1 LFFSFS
7 DFTNNSIFAFLKKRK
22 NMSVLEKIR
31 SKTGLLVGI
40 IGLALAIFILESLL
54 GSGSALFQSEDLL
67 IGKIAGK
74 KINYPEFMAKVNEQ
88 IFQIQQSNPNAQI
101 DERTKEQIV
110 EQVWNQL
117 VNEAAV
123 KTQYSSV
130 GVTVSEDELFNLMLV
145 NPHPYVI
152 QQLTDQ
158 QTGRVYEGFARPD
171 GTLDIAKLN
180 QWVGQMNVEQEKF
193 WKQLETTV
201 LEVRTAEKYNSL
213 IKKGLYVTSAE
224 AKNAFVAQNKQINVD
239 FVMKRYF
246 AIPDSSVKV
255 SDDDISKYYN
265 AHKNEFK
272 VNEPVR
278 KIEYIAYDVL
288 PSEADYQ
295 ALLKE
300 TARIAEDFKDKS
312 AKEDS
317 SFIAQ
322 ENEGG
327 QMNIASYNKKTMV
340 IPDSSVFT
348 AAKGTVFG
356 PFTEGTFMKI
366 YKLMDVKSVA
376 DSAKVR
382 HILVGLQSPKTQQ
395 QRTPQVAKRMA
406 DSLLTLLKT
415 KQVNFDALVK
425 TISDDLGSIEKGG
438 DYGWFDENKGF
449 VDPFKNAGLEGT
461 VGNISV
467 VETQFGYHII
477 EVLAVSKTRHTS
489 YTVGQIARLIEPSGE
504 TAQEFFK
511 LASDFAGKN
520 QTLEAFN
527 KSIET
532 GKLNKRLADNIKE
545 NDKNLPGL
553 ENAKDLVRWVYK
565 AKKGEVSSVFE
576 FKDRFIVAA
585 LVGVKEKG
593 IAPLEDVKEEV
604 TLNAIRERKAQDIIA
619 EFNTKTAGAKTAS
632 DVASKMGFS
641 VEKAENLTF
650 SSFNIPSVGR
660 EDALIGY
667 ASAYKV
673 NTLSK
678 PIKGENGVFVLT
690 VTSVNEGTLPK
701 DFKNKQKEMEQ
712 QSAGRTDYEMYD
724 ALKEKANIE
733 DHRGKFDF

>member
-1 LFFSFS
+1 
-7 DFTNNSIFAFLKKRK
+7 
-22 NMSVLEKIR
+22 MSVLEKIR

-67 IGKIAGK
+67 VGKIAGK
-74 KINYPEFMAKVNEQ
+74 KINYPEFIAKVNEQ
-88 IFQIQQSNPNAQI
+88 IMQIQQSNPNAQI

-110 EQVWNQL
+110 DQVWNQM

-123 KTQYSSV
+123 KTQYASV
-130 GVTVSEDELFNLMLV
+130 GVAVSEDELFNLMLV

-158 QTGRVYEGFARPD
+158 QTGRIYEGFARPD
-171 GTLDIAKLN
+171 GTLDVAKLN
-180 QWVGQMNVEQEKF
+180 QWVGQMNADQEKF

-213 IKKGLYVTSAE
+213 IKKGLYVTTAE
-224 AKNAFVAQNKQINVD
+224 AKNAFIAQNKQVNVD

-246 AIPDSSVKV
+246 AIPDSAVKV
-255 SDDDISKYYN
+255 SDDEIAKYYN

-272 VNEPVR
+272 VSEPVR

-300 TARIAEDFKDKS
+300 SARIAQDFKDKTP
-312 AKEDS
+312 KEDS
-317 SFIAQ
+317 AFITQ
-322 ENEGG
+322 ENENA
-327 QMNIASYNKKTMV
+327 QLNIAAYTKKNMV
-340 IPDSSVFT
+340 VPDSSVYT
-348 AAKGTVFG
+348 ATKGTVFG
-356 PFTEGTFMKI
+356 PFTEGTYMKV

-382 HILVGLQSPKTQQ
+382 HILIGLQSPKTQQ

-406 DSLLTLLKT
+406 DSLLTLVKA
-415 KQVNFDALVK
+415 KQVNFDTLVK
-425 TISDDLGSIEKGG
+425 TVSDDLGSIDKGG

-489 YTVGQIARLIEPSGE
+489 YVVGQIARLIEPSGE
-504 TAQEFFK
+504 TAQEYFK

-527 KSIET
+527 KSVET
-532 GKLNKRLADNIKE
+532 GKLNKRIADNIKE

-553 ENAKDLVRWVYK
+553 EGAKELVRWVYK

-576 FKDRFIVAA
+576 FKDRFIVATV
-585 LVGVKEKG
+585 VGVKEKG

-604 TLNAIRERKAQDIIA
+604 TIKAIRDKKAETIVN
-619 EFNTKTAGAKTAS
+619 EFNTKAAGAKTVS
-632 DVASKMGFS
+632 DVATKMGFS
-641 VEKAENLTF
+641 VEKADNLTF
-650 SSFNIPSVGR
+650 ASFNVPSVGR

-667 ASAYKV
+667 ASASKV
-673 NTLSK
+673 NAVSK
-678 PIKGENGVFVLT
+678 PIKGENGVFVLA
-690 VTSVNEGTLPK
+690 VTSVNNGTLPK

-712 QSAGRTDYEMYD
+712 SNAGRTDYEMYD
-724 ALKEKANIE
+724 ALKEKADIE